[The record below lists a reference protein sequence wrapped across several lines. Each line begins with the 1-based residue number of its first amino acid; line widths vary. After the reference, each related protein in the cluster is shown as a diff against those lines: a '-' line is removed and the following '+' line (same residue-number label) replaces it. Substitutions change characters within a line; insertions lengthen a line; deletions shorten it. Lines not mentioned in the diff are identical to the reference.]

1 LTQELKLAEIVGLE
15 SSRYTSSLDSAF
27 GDLDGDGIA
36 ECALV
41 LSAPDT
47 ADLGFKRVLVVLKQK
62 DSVWYLWKTSKSA
75 ILSSEDGGVMG
86 DPFQALDIENNRYLF
101 LTQEEAIGDG
111 ALLIAML

>member
-1 LTQELKLAEIVGLE
+1 LLDSKKIIFLFLILPFLGLTQELKLAEIVGLE

-47 ADLGFKRVLVVLKQK
+47 ADLGFKRV
-62 DSVWYLWKTSKSA
+62 
-75 ILSSEDGGVMG
+75 
-86 DPFQALDIENNRYLF
+86 
-101 LTQEEAIGDG
+101 
-111 ALLIAML
+111 